1 MHYCQRNIVF
11 LKGKVKRC
19 KNDITTLIISTYH
32 PLLLQWQVPFAI
44 IQCKSEDAAIFG
56 MLWDYFKET
65 FKEAN
70 KTTEKTT
77 ASSWK
82 SDMVVANFN
91 ALQLLYSKELLSKV
105 KDFELHFCQS
115 VNQYLSKYDNIDTF
129 KVFSKIS
136 ILSYAPFYW
145 PMQSRLFNNSKF
157 TWSGRKEL
165 VSP

>member
-1 MHYCQRNIVF
+1 
-11 LKGKVKRC
+11 
-19 KNDITTLIISTYH
+19 
-32 PLLLQWQVPFAI
+32 
-44 IQCKSEDAAIFG
+44 

-157 TWSGRKEL
+157 T
-165 VSP
+165 

>member
-32 PLLLQWQVPFAI
+32 PLLLQWQLPFAI
-44 IQCKSEDAAIFG
+44 IQCKSEDVAIFG

-77 ASSWK
+77 ATSWK

-136 ILSYAPFYW
+136 ILSYAPFC
-145 PMQSRLFNNSKF
+145 RLFNNSKF
-157 TWSGRKEL
+157 AWSGRKEL